1 MLSKD
6 KIAKVRMSC
15 GLIFNKIKDI
25 RFKEIKINNEI
36 NLIIENLKKDADR
49 DIVKSINGLL

>member
-1 MLSKD
+1 
-6 KIAKVRMSC
+6 MSC
-15 GLIFNKIKDI
+15 GLIFNKIKNI
-25 RFKEIKINNEI
+25 KIKEIKINNEI